1 MSSVEI
7 ILTVLGAA
15 GGTGV
20 IIAGLSAWL
29 GKVWADRIA
38 QAQKLAGDIDLDLRK
53 RRIDLYEELW
63 KATAVLPKWPRAQ
76 GVTYEAL
83 LALSET
89 LKTWYFQRGG
99 MYLSR
104 TAHRDAYSPLQDT
117 LANILGTQ
125 STGPISDQ
133 HYELVRDRCS
143 ALRTALANDIESR
156 REGPI

>member
-20 IIAGLSAWL
+20 IMAGLSAWL

-53 RRIDLYEELW
+53 RRIDLYEE
-63 KATAVLPKWPRAQ
+63 
-76 GVTYEAL
+76 
-83 LALSET
+83 

>member
-38 QAQKLAGDIDLDLRK
+38 QAQKLSGEIDLDLRK
-53 RRIDLYEELW
+53 RRIDVYTELW
-63 KATAVLPKWPRAQ
+63 EATAVLPKWPRAQ
-76 GVTYEAL
+76 DVTYEAL
-83 LALSET
+83 LALSQT
-89 LKTWYFQRGG
+89 LKTWYFRRGG

-104 TAHRDAYSPLQDT
+104 TTHRDAYSPLQDT
-117 LANILGTQ
+117 LADILKTN
-125 STGPISDQ
+125 SAGPVSAE
-133 HYELVRDRCS
+133 HYDLVRERCS
-143 ALRTALANDIESR
+143 ALRTALASDIESR
-156 REGPI
+156 RESPI